1 MPGDFVDL
9 HCHVLPG
16 LDDGAQD
23 LAAALDLVRQL
34 EALGFRDF
42 HPTPH
47 QKASGYQPSAEQAG
61 RAAAALREALAGAG
75 SNAIIHPPG
84 GENMW
89 DELFL
94 ARRPSSFPT
103 YPGGRAFLLEFPPG
117 SLPPAAPEALFQMH
131 LAGRLPVLAHVERYP
146 QSFGERKRAEAL
158 ARAGALLVNLGALG
172 GGEGW
177 GARRLARGLVKS
189 GLVHAVATD
198 VHQADDL
205 PAIEAGMRWLSS
217 CLGESGMR
225 RLLRDAPQRIIAGE
239 LPEW

>member
-1 MPGDFVDL
+1 MPGEFVDL
-9 HCHVLPG
+9 HCHILPG

-23 LAAALDLVRQL
+23 LAAALDLVRRL

-47 QKASGYQPSAEQAG
+47 QKASSYQPSAEQAG
-61 RAAAALREALAGAG
+61 HAAAALREALAAAG
-75 SNAIIHPPG
+75 SSAVIHPPG

-94 ARRPSSFPT
+94 ARRPGSFPT
-103 YPGGRAFLLEFPPG
+103 YPGGRAFLLEFPAG
-117 SLPPAAPEALFQMH
+117 SLPPAVPETLFQMH
-131 LAGRLPVLAHVERYP
+131 LSGRLPVLAHVERYP
-146 QSFGERKRAEAL
+146 RSFGERKRAEAMG
-158 ARAGALLVNLGALG
+158 RASALLVNLGALG

-177 GARRLARGLVKS
+177 AARRLARDLVKA

-198 VHQADDL
+198 VHQLSDL
-205 PAIEAGMRWLSS
+205 PAIAAGMRWLSS
-217 CLGESGMR
+217 RLGEGTAR